1 MECNDLLDIFKRSE
15 DCRNDAKFTSFVG
28 DGDAKNFS
36 TLSNAN
42 IYDKDI
48 KKLECVAHVAKQFGA
63 ALIKLRNQLS
73 IGGAGGLTMNLIKQ
87 LQGYFGAA
95 IKKNKNNLA
104 KMKDAIF
111 AIYYHKLNDHKF
123 CSKDKTTWCKHIR
136 MIKYKSND
144 KQAKNLIKR
153 EIMEKTKQVFVKFTN
168 HSLLIRCLK
177 ELTQNVCESFNSLIW
192 IRVPK
197 STYRSIDS
205 IKLGVYDAVICS
217 NESYSHRL
225 KVFD

>member
-1 MECNDLLDIFKRSE
+1 M
-15 DCRNDAKFTSFVG
+15 CRTRCKT
-28 DGDAKNFS
+28 
-36 TLSNAN
+36 
-42 IYDKDI
+42 IR
-48 KKLECVAHVAKQFGA
+48 A

-73 IGGAGGLTMNLIKQ
+73 IGSAGGLTMNLIKQ

-111 AIYYHKLNDHKF
+111 AIFYHKLNDHKF
-123 CSKDKTTWCKHIR
+123 CQKDKTTWCKHIR

-144 KQAKNLIKR
+144 KQTKNLIKR
-153 EIMEKTKQVFVKFTN
+153 EIMKKTKQVFVKFTN
-168 HSLLIRCLK
+168 HNLLIRCLK
-177 ELTQNVCESFNSLIW
+177 GLTQNVCESFNSLIW

-225 KVFD
+225 KVFDKLKLNYIEQTIESFKNLDKQQLKHKHNLRSKNTVRDKNTHECYKAGEFFLD